1 MPKLQSTLIEKKIIL
16 FSVFFSMSHLAII
29 FFNFFDSH
37 SFRHLHVLLIFLSAI
52 FFSIKEFNKKS
63 KILSIIFF
71 ILGACSCFYILIFDE
86 YLSKRMVFTE
96 PLTFFQYF
104 FGCSIAL
111 ATFFLAFKFIGRFFL
126 ILLIFFLI
134 IGLYSLNYNFDL
146 ILEHLYLTNE
156 GFFGIPIHVSANYLV
171 LFILFGALAEK
182 SGLGKLIIDLSLLFI
197 YKFTGGSAKISCIA
211 SGLFGSISG
220 SSVANVM
227 TTGIFTIPLMK
238 KNNYPEGF
246 PEGVESVAST
256 GGQLLPPIMGA
267 SAFIMAEFLGVS
279 YLTITKY
286 AILPALLFYIG
297 ILTYIHFESKKLKIK
312 FTNNEIFSIKDVI
325 RNIFLLIPI
334 FILVFTIL
342 SGFSPILAVSLGIFS
357 FVPTLLLTQNSRK
370 KLKLNFL
377 YDVCLQTTK
386 NTLIVGSSC
395 LSAGLIIGI
404 IFISGIGL
412 EITQFITLISSENI
426 YLALFL
432 TMICSLILGMGM
444 PTSPAYI
451 LQTALL
457 IPTLISLGINQISAH
472 MFALYFSVLSS
483 ITPPIA
489 LAVIA
494 ANSISGGKLM
504 RSCLYALKIGL
515 PCYLIPFLFVFDN
528 NLLFLTDKNFF
539 YTLLKTVI
547 IILSI
552 SSLMSGFF
560 LSRLSLIDKTLL
572 SVSLILF
579 LYTFID
585 KEFNIFIAYL
595 VFVFFATIH
604 FLNFKI
610 RKLKAIQK

>member
-1 MPKLQSTLIEKKIIL
+1 MSKLQSTVIEKKIIL
-16 FSVFFSMSHLAII
+16 FSVFFSISHLAII

-37 SFRHLHVLLIFLSAI
+37 NFRHIHVLFIFLSAI
-52 FFSIKEFNKKS
+52 FFSIKEINIKL

-71 ILGACSCFYILIFDE
+71 ILGTFSCFYILFFDE
-86 YLSKRMVFTE
+86 ELSKRMVFTE

-104 FGCSIAL
+104 FGCSIVL
-111 ATFFLAFKFIGRFFL
+111 ATFILAFKFIGRFFL
-126 ILLIFFLI
+126 MLLIFFLI
-134 IGLYSLNYNFDL
+134 IGLYSLNFNFEL

-182 SGLGKLIIDLSLLFI
+182 SGLGKLIIDLSLLVI

-312 FTNNEIFSIKDVI
+312 FANYEIFSIKDVI

-357 FVPTLLLTQNSRK
+357 FVPTLLLTKNSRK
-370 KLKLNFL
+370 KLKLNFF
-377 YDVCLQTTK
+377 YDVCIQTTK
-386 NTLIVGSSC
+386 NSLIVGSSC

-432 TMICSLILGMGM
+432 TMMCSLILGMGM

-457 IPTLISLGINQISAH
+457 IPTLISLGVNQISAH

-528 NLLFLTDKNFF
+528 NLLFLTDENFF
-539 YTLLKTVI
+539 YTLFKTVI

-610 RKLKAIQK
+610 RKLKATQK

>member
-1 MPKLQSTLIEKKIIL
+1 MPKLQSTVIEKKIIL
-16 FSVFFSMSHLAII
+16 FSVFFSISHLAII

-52 FFSIKEFNKKS
+52 FFSIKEFNIKS

-104 FGCSIAL
+104 FGCSIVL
-111 ATFFLAFKFIGRFFL
+111 ATFILAFKFIGRFFL
-126 ILLIFFLI
+126 MLLIFFLI
-134 IGLYSLNYNFDL
+134 IGLYSLNFNFEL

-182 SGLGKLIIDLSLLFI
+182 SGLGKLIIDLSLLVI

-312 FTNNEIFSIKDVI
+312 FANYEIFSIKDVI

-370 KLKLNFL
+370 KLKLNFF
-377 YDVCLQTTK
+377 YDVCIQTTK
-386 NTLIVGSSC
+386 NSLIVGSSC

-432 TMICSLILGMGM
+432 TMMCSLILGMGM

-457 IPTLISLGINQISAH
+457 IPTLISLGVNQISAH
-472 MFALYFSVLSS
+472 MFGLYFSVLSS

-528 NLLFLTDKNFF
+528 NLLFLTDENFF
-539 YTLLKTVI
+539 YTLFKTVI

-604 FLNFKI
+604 FLNFKT
-610 RKLKAIQK
+610 RKLKATQE

>member
-1 MPKLQSTLIEKKIIL
+1 MPKLQSTMIEKKIIL
-16 FSVFFSMSHLAII
+16 FSVFFSMSHLVII
-29 FFNFFDSH
+29 FFNFLDSH

-52 FFSIKEFNKKS
+52 FFSLKEFNKKL

-71 ILGACSCFYILIFDE
+71 IFGACSCFYILIFDE
-86 YLSKRMVFTE
+86 YLSKRMIFTE

-126 ILLIFFLI
+126 MLLIFFLI

-156 GFFGIPIHVSANYLV
+156 GFFGIPVHISANYLV

-182 SGLGKLIIDLSLLFI
+182 SGLGKLIIDLSVLVI

-312 FTNNEIFSIKDVI
+312 FTNYEIFSIKDVI

-370 KLKLNFL
+370 KLKLNFF
-377 YDVCLQTTK
+377 YDVCIRTTK
-386 NTLIVGSSC
+386 NSLIVGSSC

-412 EITQFITLISSENI
+412 EITQFITLISLENI

-432 TMICSLILGMGM
+432 TMMCSLILGMGM

-457 IPTLISLGINQISAH
+457 IPTLISLGVNQISAH
-472 MFALYFSVLSS
+472 MFALYYSVLSS

-528 NLLFLTDKNFF
+528 NLLFLTDENFF
-539 YTLLKTVI
+539 FTLFKTVF

-572 SVSLILF
+572 LVSLILF

-595 VFVFFATIH
+595 VFVFFTTIH
-604 FLNFKI
+604 FVNFKI
-610 RKLKAIQK
+610 RKLKATQK

>member
-1 MPKLQSTLIEKKIIL
+1 MPKLQSTMIEKNIIL
-16 FSVFFSMSHLAII
+16 FSVIFSMSHLAII

-37 SFRHLHVLLIFLSAI
+37 SFRHLHVLFIFLSAI
-52 FFSIKEFNKKS
+52 FFSIKGINREL

-71 ILGACSCFYILIFDE
+71 LLGACSCFYILTFDE
-86 YLSKRMVFTE
+86 TLSKRMVFTE

-104 FGCSIAL
+104 FGCSITL
-111 ATFFLAFKFIGRFFL
+111 ATFFLAYKFIGRFFL
-126 ILLIFFLI
+126 MLLIFFLI
-134 IGLYSLNYNFDL
+134 IGLYSLNYNFAL

-182 SGLGKLIIDLSLLFI
+182 SGLGKLIIDLSLLAI

-238 KNNYPEGF
+238 KNNYPKGF

-312 FTNNEIFSIKDVI
+312 FNNYEIFSIKDVI
-325 RNIFLLIPI
+325 KNIFLLIPI

-357 FVPTLLLTQNSRK
+357 FFPTLLIKKNSRK
-370 KLKLNFL
+370 KLKLNFFC
-377 YDVCLQTTK
+377 DVCVQTTK
-386 NTLIVGSSC
+386 NSLIVGSSC

-432 TMICSLILGMGM
+432 TMMCSLILGMGM

-457 IPTLISLGINQISAH
+457 IPTLINLGVNQISAH

-528 NLLFLTDKNFF
+528 NLLFLTDENFF
-539 YTLLKTVI
+539 HTLFKTVI
-547 IILSI
+547 IILSL

-560 LSRLSLIDKTLL
+560 LSRFSLIDKTLL
-572 SVSLILF
+572 SFALMLF

-585 KEFNIFIAYL
+585 KEFNVFIAYL

-604 FLNFKI
+604 LLNFKI
-610 RKLKAIQK
+610 RKLKATQK

>member
-1 MPKLQSTLIEKKIIL
+1 M
-16 FSVFFSMSHLAII
+16 
-29 FFNFFDSH
+29 
-37 SFRHLHVLLIFLSAI
+37 
-52 FFSIKEFNKKS
+52 
-63 KILSIIFF
+63 
-71 ILGACSCFYILIFDE
+71 
-86 YLSKRMVFTE
+86 
-96 PLTFFQYF
+96 
-104 FGCSIAL
+104 
-111 ATFFLAFKFIGRFFL
+111 
-126 ILLIFFLI
+126 
-134 IGLYSLNYNFDL
+134 
-146 ILEHLYLTNE
+146 TNE

-182 SGLGKLIIDLSLLFI
+182 SGLGKLIIDLSLLVI

-312 FTNNEIFSIKDVI
+312 FANYEIFSIKDVI

-357 FVPTLLLTQNSRK
+357 FVPTLLLTKNSRK
-370 KLKLNFL
+370 KLKLNFF
-377 YDVCLQTTK
+377 YDVCIQTTK
-386 NTLIVGSSC
+386 NSLIVGSSC

-432 TMICSLILGMGM
+432 TMMCSLILGMGM

-457 IPTLISLGINQISAH
+457 IPTLISLGVNQISAH
-472 MFALYFSVLSS
+472 MFGLYFSVLSS

-528 NLLFLTDKNFF
+528 NLLFLTDENFF
-539 YTLLKTVI
+539 YTLFKTVI

-610 RKLKAIQK
+610 RKLKATQK